1 MVDAAG
7 PQTDRAE
14 TVTLLND
21 LCVVAPAAPAAL
33 VDAHVTWTVLG
44 PGRVHAALTRGPQT
58 VGADLVFDERVERVD
73 LVCDDRLAGSPDGK
87 TFTAR
92 RWSTPLTSYR
102 DVGQ

>member
-21 LCVVAPAAPAAL
+21 LCVVAPAAPAAP
-33 VDAHVTWTVLG
+33 VDADVTWTVLG
-44 PGRVHAALTRGPQT
+44 PGRVHAALTRGPRT
-58 VGADLVFDERVERVD
+58 VGADLVFDERDEHDERVD

-92 RWSTPLTSYR
+92 R
-102 DVGQ
+102 